1 MARRPAGTIAS
12 MNSEES
18 SFEEPILKLRQ
29 RIEELSALPDD
40 AAHRR
45 ELEKLREK
53 LERITREIYERLT
66 PWQKTVVA
74 RNPLRPYPLDYVQA
88 LTTDF
93 VELHGDRKFADDPA
107 IIAGLAFFRG
117 QAVAVVGHQKGR
129 DTKEKIRRN
138 FGMPRPEGFRK
149 ALRVLE
155 LAEKFHRPVLSFID
169 TTGAY
174 PGIDAEERGQAEA
187 IAVNL
192 KMMATLDVPI
202 IVTITGEGGSGGAL
216 ALGIGDRI
224 LMLEHSVYSVI
235 SPEGCAA
242 ILWKDAARK
251 KEAAEALKL
260 TADDLRSLDVV
271 DEIIPEPPGGAHA
284 DPAGATAAVG
294 EAIERHLRPLL
305 RASAEERR
313 EERYRKFR
321 ALGRFETAAGS

>member
-1 MARRPAGTIAS
+1 

-18 SFEEPILKLRQ
+18 AFEEPILKLRQ

-74 RNPLRPYPLDYVQA
+74 RNPLRPYPLDYVAA
-88 LTTDF
+88 LMTDF

-107 IIAGLAFFRG
+107 IIAGFAFFRG

-149 ALRVLE
+149 AFRVLE

-187 IAVNL
+187 IAANL
-192 KMMATLDVPI
+192 KVMATLDVPI
-202 IVTITGEGGSGGAL
+202 VVTITGEGGSGGAL

-271 DEIIPEPPGGAHA
+271 DEIIPEPPGGAHT

-294 EAIERHLRPLL
+294 EAIERHLSPLT
-305 RASAEERR
+305 RMSPEERR

-321 ALGRFETAAGS
+321 ALGRFETAAGP

>member
-1 MARRPAGTIAS
+1 

-18 SFEEPILKLRQ
+18 SFEEPLTKLRQ
-29 RIEELSALPDD
+29 RIEDLSALPDD

-45 ELEKLREK
+45 EIEKLQEK
-53 LERITREIYERLT
+53 LDRLTREIYAGLSA
-66 PWQKTVVA
+66 WQKTVVA
-74 RNPLRPYPLDYVQA
+74 RHPARPYALDYVVA

-93 VELHGDRKFADDPA
+93 VELHGDRKFSDDAA
-107 IIAGLAFFRG
+107 IVAGLASFRG
-117 QAVAVVGHQKGR
+117 VPVAVVGHQKGR

-149 ALRVLE
+149 ALRVMQ
-155 LAEKFHRPVLSFID
+155 LAEKFGRPVLSFVD

-192 KMMATLDVPI
+192 RVMASLKVPI

-216 ALGIGDRI
+216 ALGIGDRV

-251 KEAAEALKL
+251 KDAAEALKL
-260 TADDLRSLDVV
+260 TAADLKALDVV
-271 DEIIPEPPGGAHA
+271 DEIIPEPPGGAHS
-284 DPAGATAAVG
+284 DPSGATAAVG

-305 RASAEERR
+305 SQTPADRGEA
-313 EERYRKFR
+313 RYRKFR
-321 ALGRFETAAGS
+321 ALGRFETIPGGA